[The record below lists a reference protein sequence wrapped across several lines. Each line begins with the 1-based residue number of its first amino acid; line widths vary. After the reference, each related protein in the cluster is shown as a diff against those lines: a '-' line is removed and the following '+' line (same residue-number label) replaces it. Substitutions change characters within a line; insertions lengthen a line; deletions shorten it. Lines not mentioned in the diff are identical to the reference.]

1 MQAIRVFIFLF
12 SISVSALVIPSVLP
26 KVTMIGIF
34 LLVVGI
40 LLTSYENFQKN
51 TYLDNDI
58 FARNITYERSFVP
71 FLAII
76 ALFILLLTR
85 TLDHGTNIS
94 SNIAILIFHV
104 SFLIFIINSKRSVL
118 IYIKYYIYYAFIM
131 SMAGLIANALV
142 SFGIVDAY
150 SGHVNIYE
158 LTNGSF
164 RRDIGS
170 SDSYVFPYYL
180 GFILTGSGKLS
191 LAGFEFFRISGW
203 AHEPT
208 SATLFVVPSMILL
221 LHTKI
226 VSNKFI
232 RLIMFGVI
240 SLFWFFAM
248 SVGSALALI
257 LIYFIVI
264 NLILYEKIFPTKISL
279 LIVTLALFMSVIIDY
294 YLDSLLVSSLLVT
307 KFDTSSETMLVAV
320 NELFWFNPENGNSEL
335 DYFLHLELWFIIF
348 IFFIV
353 VVFSIIKE
361 KSVNVFSIILLYI
374 IIHTMKGSQMSV
386 FTHVF
391 TFFWFYIA
399 YYSIPK
405 NIGDVNEN

>member
-58 FARNITYERSFVP
+58 FARNITCERSFVP

-76 ALFILLLTR
+76 ALLILLLTR
-85 TLDHGTNIS
+85 TLGYGTNIS

-279 LIVTLALFMSVIIDY
+279 LIVTLALFMSVIIVY

>member
-1 MQAIRVFIFLF
+1 
-12 SISVSALVIPSVLP
+12 
-26 KVTMIGIF
+26 
-34 LLVVGI
+34 
-40 LLTSYENFQKN
+40 
-51 TYLDNDI
+51 
-58 FARNITYERSFVP
+58 
-71 FLAII
+71 
-76 ALFILLLTR
+76 
-85 TLDHGTNIS
+85 
-94 SNIAILIFHV
+94 
-104 SFLIFIINSKRSVL
+104 
-118 IYIKYYIYYAFIM
+118 
-131 SMAGLIANALV
+131 
-142 SFGIVDAY
+142 
-150 SGHVNIYE
+150 
-158 LTNGSF
+158 
-164 RRDIGS
+164 
-170 SDSYVFPYYL
+170 
-180 GFILTGSGKLS
+180 
-191 LAGFEFFRISGW
+191 
-203 AHEPT
+203 
-208 SATLFVVPSMILL
+208 
-221 LHTKI
+221 
-226 VSNKFI
+226 
-232 RLIMFGVI
+232 MFGVI

-279 LIVTLALFMSVIIDY
+279 LIVTLALFMSVIIVY